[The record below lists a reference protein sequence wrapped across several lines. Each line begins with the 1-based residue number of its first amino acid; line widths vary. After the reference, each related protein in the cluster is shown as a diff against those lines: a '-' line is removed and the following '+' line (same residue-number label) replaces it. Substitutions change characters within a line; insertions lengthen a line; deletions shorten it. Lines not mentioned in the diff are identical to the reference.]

1 MFRGGRAV
9 WSLVILPGLALTASV
24 FGQQPAGE
32 PPTELEILVREGRTE
47 ALAAR
52 LAGDQGPG
60 AQHLLAQAHA
70 NRGRQATRPEDRRA
84 AFAAAHQHYRQW
96 LGLLEPPARR
106 GELADVVRL
115 AAARVEYAGMVL
127 AAEAAPRL
135 DEWEIWA
142 GRRGDRAELTRL
154 LDIARE
160 QSTAAL
166 AETEE
171 LFRHLDRQEEEL
183 LATGLYDTLLQ
194 SRLDATLHAGWAG
207 YHLGVLEDKDTTARQ
222 ERLATAER
230 RFQTVIDG
238 GPLGL
243 TRAYS
248 HLGRGMAQRELG
260 RYDEAEKSLG
270 YALDGGVP
278 AAVEAQV
285 RYELART
292 QLRAKR
298 FDEARTT
305 LKPLVEKDPD
315 HLPPDE
321 EPGRFYVN
329 LAHLWFA
336 NSYLVQSEALRAA
349 VGRGAAEANA
359 AAQVR
364 RLRDTGLSKLQRLAQ
379 RGGPWPALVRQY
391 VGTSVDPRTPIA
403 ELTPVELLYSAAVL
417 IERKQYGEA
426 LPRLE
431 AAAKGAPEAEL
442 AGDVLFELGRC
453 CYLLDRERA
462 AAETFSRLAAD
473 YRGHPQA
480 PQAAGFAY
488 ALWGRVAEASGDPAD
503 YHRLALALR
512 NLLENFADHPKRDEA
527 AWLLPAA
534 LQRAGRFDEAAE
546 AFGTL
551 PAGSPHWEE
560 AQFRRALCLARA
572 AEAAAGLPDDE
583 RRGRLR
589 RATEALIRYAD
600 EARQRAAGSPRAAD
614 TLKWAAEADVAAA
627 ELLAS
632 PSVDDPRAALAGVES
647 FESHYPGSG
656 LMGRVLAVRIR
667 AHRALRQFEE
677 AARMLSGFL
686 DAAPPEQIGPTLA
699 GLAAGMQQEVQHLL
713 DSGQADAARA
723 LAADALVTF
732 GELEK
737 WTRAD
742 AGRAHA
748 LDAVLAGRARM
759 LYHAGQ
765 LAAAERVAAELLER
779 NPRQGDYRHLHALI
793 LTAQTEINDS
803 KAAIE
808 KAVEAWT
815 QLLADPGL
823 RRQAPQRYWEARYH
837 WLALLLREGRAA
849 DVEAAITQEH
859 IWQPGLGGPP
869 WADKFADLLRAARVA
884 QGKPPETQ
892 PTP

>member
-1 MFRGGRAV
+1 MLRGHRSA
-9 WSLVILPGLALTASV
+9 WSLALLPGLVLTASV
-24 FGQQPAGE
+24 LGQQPTSG
-32 PPTELEILVREGRTE
+32 PPTELETLVREGRTE

-52 LAGDQGPG
+52 LAGDQGPE

-96 LGLLEPPARR
+96 LALLEPSARR

-127 AAEAAPRL
+127 TAEAAPLL

-160 QSTAAL
+160 QSTVAL

-194 SRLDATLHAGWAG
+194 CRLDATLHAGWAG
-207 YHLGVLEDKDTTARQ
+207 YHRGVLEDKDTIARQ

-238 GPLGL
+238 GPVGL

-260 RYDEAEKSLG
+260 RFDDAEKSFG

-278 AAVEAQV
+278 PAVEAQV

-292 QLRAKR
+292 QICAKR

-315 HLPPDE
+315 RLPPDE
-321 EPGRFYVN
+321 EPSRFYVN

-336 NSYLVQSEALRAA
+336 NSYLIQSETLRAA
-349 VGRGAAEANA
+349 SGRGAADANA

-364 RLRDTGLSKLQRLAQ
+364 RLRDTGLSKFQRLAQ

-391 VGTSVDPRTPIA
+391 VGTSVDPRTPVA
-403 ELTPVELLYSAAVL
+403 ELSPVELLYSAAVL

-431 AAAKGAPEAEL
+431 AAAKGASDAEF

-453 CYLLDRERA
+453 HYLLDRERA
-462 AAETFSRLAAD
+462 AAETFSKLAAD
-473 YRGHPQA
+473 YRGHTQA
-480 PQAAGFAY
+480 PQAATFAY
-488 ALWGRVAEASGDPAD
+488 ALWGRVAEASGDPGD
-503 YHRLALALR
+503 YARLALALR
-512 NLLENFADHPKRDEA
+512 NLLENFADHPKREEA

-534 LQRAGRFDEAAE
+534 LERAGRFDEAAE

-572 AEAAAGLPDDE
+572 AEAAAGVHGDE

-589 RATEALIRYAD
+589 RAVEALTRYAD
-600 EARQRAAGSPRAAD
+600 DARLRAAGSPRAAD
-614 TLKWAAEADVAAA
+614 TLKWAAEATVAAA

-632 PSVDDPRAALAGVES
+632 LGVDDPQAALATLAS
-647 FESHYPGSG
+647 FELHFPGSD
-656 LMGRVLAVRIR
+656 LVGRVLAVRIR

-677 AARMLSGFL
+677 ASQMLSRFL
-686 DAAPPEQIGPTLA
+686 NTAPPEQIGPTLA
-699 GLAAGMQQEVQHLL
+699 GLATGMQQEVQRLL
-713 DSGQADAARA
+713 ESGQADAARA

-732 GELEK
+732 EELEK
-737 WTRAD
+737 WTQAE

-748 LDAVLAGRARM
+748 LESVRAGRARM

-765 LAAAERVAAELLER
+765 LAAAERVTAELLER
-779 NPRQGDYRHLHALI
+779 NPRQGDYRHLYALV
-793 LTAQTEINDS
+793 LTAQTETDDS
-803 KAAIE
+803 EGVIE
-808 KAVEAWT
+808 KAVEAWAR
-815 QLLADPGL
+815 LLADPGL
-823 RRQAPQRYWEARYH
+823 RRHAPPRYWEARYY
-837 WLALLLREGRAA
+837 WLALLLKEGRAA
-849 DVEAAITQEH
+849 DVEVAITQER

-884 QGKPPETQ
+884 QGKPPDTQ
-892 PTP
+892 PAP